1 MKDKIKTNWWVSDKK
16 IDIKIMDDYVSIVD
30 KWDILVEWKSLILP
44 NKYLDLL
51 SPYFLTHRFDYIN
64 ANMEREEVYWKVKS
78 IWYLR
83 NNFII
88 TLQNDKS
95 K

>member
-1 MKDKIKTNWWVSDKK
+1 MKKIKTNWWLSDKK
-16 IDIKIMDDYVSIVD
+16 IDIKIMEDYVSIID
-30 KWDILVEWKSLILP
+30 KWDILVEWKSLVLS

-64 ANMEREEVYWKVKS
+64 ANMEQEEVYWTVKS

-83 NNFII
+83 DKFII
-88 TLQNDKS
+88 NLQNDKS